1 MSTHLY
7 VKIIVSSASLFAR
20 VTRLTPYFDSLIK
33 GGSENGDGIVASVVL
48 VAIGFTSKT
57 VHCVHTPDV

>member
-20 VTRLTPYFDSLIK
+20 VTRLTPYFDSLTK
-33 GGSENGDGIVASVVL
+33 GGENGDGIVASVVL